1 MNTLKKRF
9 LLLPLLLAAM
19 VLFAHAAF
27 AEGPSGVT
35 IYGDELESKGFYER
49 MVLLPNGDLLATW
62 CRKFPVIT
70 SWRGMRPFYFFKSS
84 DQGKTWEQCSELDPE
99 AYEGISRSKVGMPGL
114 YVFPQRLGEYP
125 AGTILFAVSDWN
137 AKSEY
142 CLHIWR
148 STDDGATWELHSS
161 LAPRGAGTGSAWEPE
176 FAVSA
181 DGRLVCYYSDE
192 TQKGYDQCIAYEVS
206 EDGGETWGDYTV
218 IVGTCDPDWLRGV
231 DTAMWRPGMPRVTR
245 LSDGTYFMAYE
256 NIAAGHDGIVA
267 CRTSEDGLSWGD
279 PAQTGMPVVAG
290 GASARQCPEIACVED
305 GSRYGRLVLRGMND
319 TCAPN
324 QCFTSTDAGQTW
336 QLMDAPLTA
345 VRNESR
351 GSGWSGT
358 FIAAGNCLYEL
369 NNAYN
374 GSYNEIRFGSGVVC
388 GDRLIADGAE
398 YKLVNAATGYC
409 IGNRGAQ
416 QMGAR
421 LILQQD
427 TGEASQQWRT
437 RRLAG
442 DAFLLLCGASNLAL
456 DVPEGSL
463 ESGARI
469 WQWNPNETPAQS
481 WTFVQAQDGTFRI
494 KNLKSGLYLDIENQS
509 IECGENLIQ
518 SEYADT
524 STQKWRLVRS

>member
-1 MNTLKKRF
+1 MNQLKRLF
-9 LLLPLLLAAM
+9 ALAA
-19 VLFAHAAF
+19 VLSVVMALSAYTAY
-27 AEGPSGVT
+27 AESPSGTT

-49 MVLLPNGDLLATW
+49 MVELPNGDLLATW

-70 SWRGMRPFYFFKSS
+70 NWRGMKSFYFFKSS
-84 DQGKTWEQCSELDPE
+84 DKGKTWEQFSELDPE

-114 YVFPQRLGEYP
+114 YVLPRQLGEYP
-125 AGTILFAVSDWN
+125 AGTVLFAVSDWN

-148 STDDGATWELHSS
+148 STDDGQTWELHSS
-161 LAPRGAGTGSAWEPE
+161 LAPRGINPGSVWEPE

-206 EDGGETWGDYTV
+206 EDGGETWGNYT
-218 IVGTCDPDWLRGV
+218 IVAGACDLDWRRGV
-231 DTAMWRPGMPRVTR
+231 DEAMWRPGMPRVLR

-256 NIAAGHDGIVA
+256 NIAAGHDGVIT

-279 PAQTGMPVVAG
+279 PTQTGTPVAAG
-290 GASARQCPEIACVED
+290 EAMARQCPEIACVDD
-305 GSRYGRLVLRGMND
+305 GSRYGRIVLRGMND
-319 TCAPN
+319 TCAPS
-324 QCFTSTDAGQTW
+324 QCFTSADAGKTW

-358 FIAAGNCLYEL
+358 FIASGSCLYEL

-374 GSYNEIRFGSGVVC
+374 GSYNEIRFGSGVVY
-388 GDRLIADGAE
+388 GDRLIAHGAD

-409 IGNRGAQ
+409 IDNSGAQ
-416 QMGAR
+416 RMGAR

-427 TGEASQQWRT
+427 TGEVLQQWHT
-437 RRLAG
+437 RRL
-442 DAFLLLCGASNLAL
+442 DDDVFLLLCNASGLAL

-463 ESGARI
+463 ESGVRI

-481 WTFVQAQDGTFRI
+481 WVFIPEQDGTYRI
-494 KNLKSGLYLDIENQS
+494 KNQKSGLYLEAEDQNAA
-509 IECGENLIQ
+509 GGANLIQ
-518 SEYADT
+518 NEYADT
-524 STQKWRLVRS
+524 LTQKWRFERF